1 MLQQRAGASNGI
13 NNSNNISTAAAPF
26 PGPDL
31 LSPLLAQ
38 CFLYDDQQQYIFRVC
53 PFSNVTQH
61 EKSPYAF
68 NFLTTSFHAVLGL
81 YQRWYVTLDG
91 YGEEEEGERSSR
103 AATTAA
109 TSAATSAA
117 TTASFDSLLYLEG
130 DQW

>member
-1 MLQQRAGASNGI
+1 MLQQRAGA
-13 NNSNNISTAAAPF
+13 NNINNISTAAAPF

-53 PFSNVTQH
+53 PFANVTQH

-81 YQRWYVTLDG
+81 YRRWYVAVDG
-91 YGEEEEGERSSR
+91 GEEEEGERSSR
-103 AATTAA
+103 AATTAE
-109 TSAATSAA
+109 TSATTTS
-117 TTASFDSLLYLEG
+117 ASFDSLLYLEG